1 MDVRFG
7 MFNVRS
13 LYRAGSLVTV
23 SKVLWG
29 SAHTHGNVRVD
40 PERPV
45 AVLDRM
51 KSTVVSVDAVSRT
64 RTECS
69 RGP

>member
-1 MDVRFG
+1 MNIINQLPNEYLFI
-7 MFNVRS
+7 M
-13 LYRAGSLVTV
+13 LVINCGVARTQ
-23 SKVLWG
+23 
-29 SAHTHGNVRVD
+29 GNVRVD
-40 PERPV
+40 HERPV

-69 RGP
+69 R